1 MEQQDQDAMM
11 RLRRM
16 ITPFILRRL
25 KKEVLADLPDK
36 LEEAVYARMEEEQQ
50 QLYTANVQNL
60 KRLLN
65 GQTDAQF
72 REKSCNCLQSLPGC
86 DRSVVT
92 RCLYT
97 RIIRVVRRSWKCV
110 WNYCITP

>member
-1 MEQQDQDAMM
+1 MENRLSELWSIFDYLMPGFLYGYKQFKEEIEAPIVEQQDQDAMM

-65 GQTDAQF
+65 GQTATD
-72 REKSCNCLQSLPGC
+72 LL
-86 DRSVVT
+86 
-92 RCLYT
+92 
-97 RIIRVVRRSWKCV
+97 
-110 WNYCITP
+110 